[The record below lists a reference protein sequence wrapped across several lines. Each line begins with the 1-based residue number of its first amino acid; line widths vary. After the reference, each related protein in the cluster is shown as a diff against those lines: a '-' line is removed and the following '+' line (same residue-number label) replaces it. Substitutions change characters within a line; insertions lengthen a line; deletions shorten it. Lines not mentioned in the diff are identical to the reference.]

1 MAFQMGASPSKEQKF
16 KGTRLDLEAE
26 LMDGALANPQVKRSE
41 LYGAAARTKM
51 AGAGMAQ
58 AGNQM
63 IYSGGQFAKGQ
74 GQQDKMLAYLQSRAA
89 GKGGPSAAE
98 TQLRTQAGQ
107 AQMANRA
114 IAAGNRSN
122 PFAAM
127 RAAAMANDTAQLETN
142 QQARAVALQD
152 QQNSQAMLAQYLSDM
167 RASQQGM
174 ASMQNQRQMQGLGL
188 ARSGAEFFA
197 NREADNR
204 IANQRGQIAAT
215 DREMDLDAV
224 RLADYEAQVR
234 RWKRDA
240 QNNQSAY
247 LGGIQSLVGSIL

>member
-1 MAFQMGASPSKEQKF
+1 MAFQMGASPSKEQKL

-58 AGNQM
+58 AGQQFG
-63 IYSGGQFAKGQ
+63 YSGGQFAKGQ
-74 GQQDKMLAYLQSRAA
+74 GQQDKMLAYLQARAA

-98 TQLRTQAGQ
+98 TQLRDQAGQ

-167 RASQQGM
+167 RANQQGM
-174 ASMQNQRQMQGLGL
+174 AAMQNQRQMQGLGL

-197 NREADNR
+197 NRQADNR
-204 IANQRGQIAAT
+204 ITNQRGEISAI
-215 DREMDLDAV
+215 DREMDLDAA
-224 RLADYEAQVR
+224 RLADYEAQVQ
-234 RWKRDA
+234 RWKQDA

-247 LGGIQSLVGSIL
+247 LGGLQSLVGSIL

>member
-1 MAFQMGASPSKEQKF
+1 MAMGIGASPSKEQKF

-26 LMDGALANPQVKRSE
+26 LMDGALANPQVRRSE

-58 AGNQM
+58 AGQRLS
-63 IYSGGQFAKGQ
+63 YTGGQAAKSQ
-74 GQQDKMLAYLQSRAA
+74 AQQDKMLAYLQSRAA
-89 GKGGPSAAE
+89 GQGGPSVAE
-98 TQLRTQAGQ
+98 QQLRAQSGQ

-167 RASQQGM
+167 RSAQQGM

-197 NREADNR
+197 NRETDNR
-204 IANQRGQIAAT
+204 ITNQRGQIAAT
-215 DREMDLDAV
+215 DREMDLEAA
-224 RLADYEAQVR
+224 RLADYEAQVQ
-234 RWKRDA
+234 RWKQQRQD
-240 QNNQSAY
+240 NQSAY
-247 LGGIQSLVGSIL
+247 IGGVQSLVGSIL